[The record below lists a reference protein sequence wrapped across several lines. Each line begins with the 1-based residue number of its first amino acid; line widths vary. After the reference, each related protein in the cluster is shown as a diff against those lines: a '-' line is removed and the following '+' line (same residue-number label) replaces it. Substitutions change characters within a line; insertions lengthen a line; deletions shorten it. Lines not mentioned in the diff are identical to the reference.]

1 MPEKGIWPSP
11 DDRILDTGSVP
22 FKGLEPFSGNV
33 LPFRDEPKMYAR
45 IFLITAAA
53 ATLALTGCRN
63 DAFVNAQVD
72 TMRAEYLA
80 LENDYFALEDE
91 YLAQRAELE
100 ACRGGKKTKSGETSS
115 DGTPSGDDSSSD
127 SDSEG
132 FAPPNIEFGTPGAPE
147 IEFGT
152 PVDPSELQPDDP
164 QSERA
169 SPSEGAGF
177 AEPIDPEVILPAV
190 EEINYVEPTDKHVT
204 HIVVNPYLTT
214 GHDFDSKPG
223 DDGIALLVEPRNG
236 DDQLVPVAGKISIV
250 VLDPALEGDA
260 ARVARWDFSTEEAAR
275 RVKTGDDRNPG
286 LSFKLPWPGASP
298 EHSKLHVFVRMESDE
313 GKTLEDDSEFYVI
326 LPGQF
331 SQRWTPISHPSRPDR
346 ELGIRAEDEGYA
358 VVPANHVG
366 EGADQESN
374 SLAHA
379 VAIVKEEP
387 APAGGKPNSRN
398 SQTVS
403 STQSKRPVWKPYR

>member
-1 MPEKGIWPSP
+1 
-11 DDRILDTGSVP
+11 
-22 FKGLEPFSGNV
+22 
-33 LPFRDEPKMYAR
+33 MYAR
-45 IFLITAAA
+45 VFLFTATA
-53 ATLALTGCRN
+53 ATLAMAGCRN

-100 ACRGGKKTKSGETSS
+100 ACRGGKKTEPGETSS
-115 DGTPSGDDSSSD
+115 VSEKSGDDSSGGPGSG
-127 SDSEG
+127 G
-132 FAPPNIEFGTPGAPE
+132 FAPPKIEFGTPGAPE

-152 PVDPSELQPDDP
+152 PVEDPSELQRGNP
-164 QSERA
+164 QSERGSPNDGA
-169 SPSEGAGF
+169 SFSGPKV
-177 AEPIDPEVILPAV
+177 PEVILPAV
-190 EEINYVEPTDKHVT
+190 EEINYVEPADKHVT
-204 HIVVNPYLTT
+204 HIIVNPYLTT

-260 ARVARWDFSTEEAAR
+260 ARVARWDFTAEEVAR

-286 LSFKLPWPGASP
+286 LSFKLPWPGEP
-298 EHSKLHVFVRMESDE
+298 PQHSKLHVFVRMESKE

-331 SQRWTPISHPSRPDR
+331 SQRWTPISHPNRPDR
-346 ELGIRAEDEGYA
+346 ALAAHDEGDRFA
-358 VVPANHVG
+358 VIPANHVD
-366 EGADQESN
+366 EAPVQESN
-374 SLAHA
+374 SQAHA
-379 VAIVKEEP
+379 AAIVKEEP
-387 APAGGKPNSRN
+387 TPSGGKAKSRN